1 MKKIIPLLIAFFL
14 LPSMANATEVVRQI
28 AQVQTQD
35 TIHITADSFEACEY
49 GRDNDWF
56 IALYS
61 IDSTYFVCFDYI
73 SQKLSGTFTLK
84 DMIAKYSWIQIR
96 KSNTY
101 IDYKSVTLTVR
112 KNKDKSVDLHAN
124 ILGSDDKV
132 YIIKARH
139 VPQRAPL
146 TITPKDTIT
155 YTFSDAELNLG
166 NISFQIHTADKP
178 EAYFSTIIYYDGLIE
193 GTYTED
199 DTAPYGACLR
209 FVKTRT
215 AQQGDNTITIHDTIW
230 VDAVRYDLTV
240 KQQNFVYQ
248 ADAEMIGND
257 SILYRIHLTSRSLT
271 PKRTVD
277 IAIHNMTIE
286 NLTATQGIF
295 YLDGFNK
302 QHIVSVQVTADAIAD
317 GEYTSDLIA
326 TVTDST
332 GHSTQGWQT
341 TLTMTTEAKS
351 RYVKI
356 HMLGK
361 DTVLYRIDM
370 GYVIPTPTDTVSV
383 PFMHSCELTHAKAAG
398 NYQFYN
404 RDSRYIAAIDIH
416 TDTLGGTFTG
426 DAIDKYYSFLG
437 VIRERDT
444 LGVRVMDAKVVL
456 SQVTDT
462 TFLAAEIIGDD
473 SVMYRVTMFY
483 VPPVAKDTMVLNIP
497 HAQYKDLLAQ
507 GAYQLHGY
515 TPDSTYYIS
524 VTPFTETAEGTFTV
538 SDMYSKYSYIARF
551 DSKDRFTRIPFYS
564 GAVTA
569 SLQGRHITMTGGI
582 MGRDSIFYKV
592 NMSALKPLP
601 YDSVSDQAEFAYS
614 TQDEVTANTAYLADS
629 SMILFD
635 AVSYG
640 TTNTTY
646 IRFNTTT
653 TDPVTLIPT
662 GVYPIDDSRK
672 PGTVLAG
679 SISTDK
685 DGNPA
690 PAPSFFART
699 LWTGQIV
706 PPLYFMVEGTVSVEN
721 RNGHLYIEVNARNSY
736 GRPIHITYNSDP
748 TPVDNI
754 TTPAP
759 RARKVLRDGQV
770 LIQRD
775 DKTYTI
781 TGTEVK

>member
-1 MKKIIPLLIAFFL
+1 MKKIIPLFVAFFL
-14 LPSMANATEVVRQI
+14 LPCMANATEVARQI
-28 AQVQTQD
+28 AQVQTPD
-35 TIHITADSFEACEY
+35 TIRITADSFEACEY

-404 RDSRYIAAIDIH
+404 QDSRYIAAIDIH

-437 VIRERDT
+437 IIRGRDT
-444 LGVRVMDAKVVL
+444 LGIRVMDAKVTL
-456 SQVTDT
+456 SQVPDT
-462 TFLAAEIIGDD
+462 TFLTAEVVGND
-473 SVMYRVTMFY
+473 SVLYRVAMFY
-483 VPPVAKDTMVLNIP
+483 VPPVAKDTVLLTIP
-497 HAQYKDLLAQ
+497 DAQFNNLLSQ
-507 GAYQLHGY
+507 GAYQAHGY
-515 TPDSTYYIS
+515 TQDSAYYLSI
-524 VTPFTETAEGTFTV
+524 TPFATQVEGSFEP
-538 SDMYSKYSYIARF
+538 SDMYSRYSYIARF
-551 DSKDRFTRIPFYS
+551 NADGTHTRIDFYS
-564 GAVTA
+564 GEVTA
-569 SLQGRHITMTGGI
+569 ASRGRHLHLTGGI
-582 MGRDSIFYKV
+582 LGKDTVFYLI
-592 NMSALKPLP
+592 NMTALMPLP
-601 YDSVSDQAEFAYS
+601 YDSVSGQVDFTYS
-614 TQDEVTANTAYLADS
+614 TQDSVTIYTVADS
-629 SMILFD
+629 SMILLD

-640 TTNTTY
+640 ITNNTY
-646 IRFNTTT
+646 IRFNTSA
-653 TDPVTLIPT
+653 TDPVTIIPT
-662 GVYPIDDSRK
+662 GVYPINDSRQM
-672 PGTVLAG
+672 GTVLAG
-679 SISTDK
+679 GISTDK

-706 PPLYFMVEGTVSVEN
+706 PPLYFMVDGTVSVEN
-721 RNGHLYIEVNARNSY
+721 RNGYLYIEVNARNSY
-736 GRPIHITYNSDP
+736 GRPIHIIYNSNP
-748 TPVDNI
+748 TSVDNI
-754 TTPAP
+754 ITPP
-759 RARKVLRDGQV
+759 DRARKVLRDGQV
-770 LIQRD
+770 LIQRG
-775 DKTYTI
+775 K
-781 TGTEVK
+781 EVFNLLGGKVR

>member
-35 TIHITADSFEACEY
+35 TIHITADGFEACEY

-61 IDSTYFVCFDYI
+61 TDSTYLVCFDYI

-84 DMIAKYSWIQIR
+84 DMTAKYSWIQIC

-230 VDAVRYDLTV
+230 VDAVRYDLSV
-240 KQQNFVYQ
+240 QQQNFVYQ

-271 PKRTVD
+271 PKRTID

-286 NLTATQGIF
+286 NLTVTQGMF
-295 YLDGFNK
+295 YLDGFND
-302 QHIVSVQVTADAIAD
+302 QYAVSVQVTTDSIAD
-317 GEYTSDLIA
+317 GEYTSDF
-326 TVTDST
+326 V
-332 GHSTQGWQT
+332 T
-341 TLTMTTEAKS
+341 TLTSSQGVTTTGLQTKMLMTTGTKS
-351 RYVKI
+351 RSVNI
-356 HMLGK
+356 NMLGRDTVHYRINMGYIIPDTK
-361 DTVLYRIDM
+361 DTVSIRF
-370 GYVIPTPTDTVSV
+370 P
-383 PFMHSCELTHAKAAG
+383 HSAELTHAKAAG

-404 RDSRYIAAIDIH
+404 QDSRYIAAIDIH

-437 VIRERDT
+437 IIRGRDT
-444 LGVRVMDAKVVL
+444 LGIRVMDAKVTL
-456 SQVTDT
+456 SQVPDT
-462 TFLAAEIIGDD
+462 TFLTAEVVGND
-473 SVMYRVTMFY
+473 SVLYRVAMFY
-483 VPPVAKDTMVLNIP
+483 VPPVAKDTVLLTIP
-497 HAQYKDLLAQ
+497 DAQFNNLLSQ
-507 GAYQLHGY
+507 GAYQAHGY
-515 TPDSTYYIS
+515 TQDSAYYLSI
-524 VTPFTETAEGTFTV
+524 TPFATQVEGSFEP
-538 SDMYSKYSYIARF
+538 SDMYSRYSYIARF
-551 DSKDRFTRIPFYS
+551 NADGTHTRIDFYS
-564 GAVTA
+564 GEVTA
-569 SLQGRHITMTGGI
+569 ASRGRHITMTGGI